1 MDEIAR
7 LPVQDRADLFRATAI
22 ARGDMTPAL
31 VEKDF
36 WVSWVLDLLFNGR
49 DADEPHSLMVGTD
62 GRTAPPPFWRQTEL
76 SSEKTDLK
84 CLSTLIIW
92 HWIHCV
98 WNRFTSISGQVI
110 DSVGTIDQDRVGPA
124 EFNDAGREFGDLRL
138 GMRARISGE
147 RDQRLDLPVFDVQGL
162 GHGMQKPA
170 TVGGS

>member
-1 MDEIAR
+1 MGEQR
-7 LPVQDRADLFRATAI
+7 
-22 ARGDMTPAL
+22 
-31 VEKDF
+31 
-36 WVSWVLDLLFNGR
+36 
-49 DADEPHSLMVGTD
+49 
-62 GRTAPPPFWRQTEL
+62 PPFWRQTEL

-147 RDQRLDLPVFDVQGL
+147 RDQRLDLPVLDVEHIQFWHSKRSGPTRGGVAPRTGPQAAHTMEMKSPPTIGSWAGL
-162 GHGMQKPA
+162 GMRGANCKPA
-170 TVGGS
+170 QT